1 MLEPPGR
8 DKTTFERWLERWAA
22 ELPIGVI
29 VFVVLAVGGFLWTL
43 FSEELKPDAYLA
55 AVATGSGLLAV
66 GHGIRT
72 RR

>member
-1 MLEPPGR
+1 VL
-8 DKTTFERWLERWAA
+8 
-22 ELPIGVI
+22 
-29 VFVVLAVGGFLWTL
+29 VFVLLACGGLLWTV
-43 FSEELKPDAYLA
+43 FSAELKPGDYLA